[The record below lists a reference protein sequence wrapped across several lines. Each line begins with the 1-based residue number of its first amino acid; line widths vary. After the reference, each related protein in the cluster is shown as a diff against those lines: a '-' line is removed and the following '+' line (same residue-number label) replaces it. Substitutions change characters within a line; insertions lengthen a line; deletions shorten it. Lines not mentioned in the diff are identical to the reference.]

1 MPHECRPR
9 CPQCPRTPQH
19 APPSPCTPLAHG
31 TPRRPLA
38 ARTPA
43 CNTQPGL
50 RPPCVLSPDPVTTPG
65 CPVLGECVRGGACRP
80 HCPRPPRGLHPPC
93 VLSPDPVTIPGRPVL
108 GGCVRG
114 GRQTALPRRVAGCV
128 PPRPSL
134 RRAAATASTHTH
146 HAPSYRRTGRPPAR
160 PGARAGRTG
169 ALARPAPRG
178 RRADTRTGVAT
189 PTRTG
194 RRATWTAHGDYL
206 SVLAS
211 TRTSCQPATAPQGAR
226 SARYRHTAHHRP

>member
-65 CPVLGECVRGGACRP
+65 CPVLGGCVRGGDSRYGPGMHAR
-80 HCPRPPRGLHPPC
+80 HPPPPC
-93 VLSPDPVTIPGRPVL
+93 VFSPDPVTTPGHPVP

-114 GRQTALPRRVAGCV
+114 GRQAALPRR
-128 PPRPSL
+128 
-134 RRAAATASTHTH
+134 RRAATTVSTRT
-146 HAPSYRRTGRPPAR
+146 PSALPCCRDDPVAR
-160 PGARAGRTG
+160 PGARAGRI
-169 ALARPAPRG
+169 APPQPASHPAPRR
-178 RRADTRTGVAT
+178 RRADTRTDAVLH
-189 PTRTG
+189 TRAG

-206 SVLAS
+206 LVLSS
-211 TRTSCQPATAPQGAR
+211 THTSCQRHSRAR
-226 SARYRHTAHHRP
+226 VVSHTAFGDNIGHRPPSVC